1 MLRKLHFGT
10 SQYRSYV
17 RFSFGDLRCDQ
28 RNKMYRTLAYE
39 AYRRFFAICTL
50 AEMTAFANSICHSLT
65 NDLAFP
71 WRLAEA
77 GIGAR
82 IALCKWSN
90 LKKML
95 DSRMVSLAADL
106 YHRSLRY
113 FSQAEESHAS
123 PMLQMAGYIRHK
135 TTRHSNASRS
145 TTSTTIVLRFITLH
159 RLSYNLTSQLIS
171 TSTSTMTHRTG
182 VVGRRFLP

>member
-1 MLRKLHFGT
+1 
-10 SQYRSYV
+10 
-17 RFSFGDLRCDQ
+17 
-28 RNKMYRTLAYE
+28 
-39 AYRRFFAICTL
+39 
-50 AEMTAFANSICHSLT
+50 MTAFANFICHSLT
-65 NDLAFP
+65 NDQAFS

-113 FSQAEESHAS
+113 FSQAEESPA
-123 PMLQMAGYIRHK
+123 
-135 TTRHSNASRS
+135 
-145 TTSTTIVLRFITLH
+145 
-159 RLSYNLTSQLIS
+159 NLTVVVANGRLYPSQDHSSLQRLKVYYFDYYCTLIHHITQAVLEPHVTTHINVYIYHD
-171 TSTSTMTHRTG
+171 TSYRCIW
-182 VVGRRFLP
+182 